1 MAVGFCDSLQ
11 LQIGFPCFIQPLR
24 GEPKI
29 RGSRCDRLEHPI
41 LPHLLIN
48 KSSRGTRSK
57 GAQEQR
63 QELPRVGEKPT
74 TPLRYLLYF
83 ISMYVHEY
91 AGHGTRVGGHR
102 TTWES
107 LPRGFQQSHSCCQSW
122 WQAPLPAAEPSHW
135 PRDSLLISSFDDSC
149 QSQ

>member
-29 RGSRCDRLEHPI
+29 RGSRCDWLGHPI

-48 KSSRGTRSK
+48 KSSRGTRGK

-74 TPLRYLLYF
+74 NPLRYSLYF
-83 ISMYVHEY
+83 ISVYVHEY
-91 AGHGTRVGGHR
+91 AGRGTRVAVTGQLGRVYHVGSSNHTLVVRAGGRH
-102 TTWES
+102 
-107 LPRGFQQSHSCCQSW
+107 LYLLQSHLTG
-122 WQAPLPAAEPSHW
+122 PMIP
-135 PRDSLLISSFDDSC
+135 F
-149 QSQ
+149 